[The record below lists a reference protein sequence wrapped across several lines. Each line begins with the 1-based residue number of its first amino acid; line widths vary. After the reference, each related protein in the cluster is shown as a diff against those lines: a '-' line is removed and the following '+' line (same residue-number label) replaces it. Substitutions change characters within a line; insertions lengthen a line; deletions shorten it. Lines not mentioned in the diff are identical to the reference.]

1 MERIYNFDTFWN
13 AFDAQGEFC
22 RRHNA
27 CYDLWCKQSASRQRA
42 IIDELY
48 NHLAA
53 GTKPKQRNPYFYLKD
68 FHAPC
73 TLQMSFDDYYKK
85 YGTTA
90 DTDGW
95 TKHFLPDE
103 HKTIYVK
110 TTLPS
115 RDHLP
120 TTKRD

>member
-1 MERIYNFDTFWN
+1 MITFL
-13 AFDAQGEFC
+13 EFWT
-22 RRHNA
+22 
-27 CYDLWCKQSASRQRA
+27 L
-42 IIDELY
+42 
-48 NHLAA
+48 
-53 GTKPKQRNPYFYLKD
+53 
-68 FHAPC
+68 HAPMQEYQHMKRSC
-73 TLQMSFDDYYKK
+73 KKIWDALPPEKQQMVIENIREKKSKNQFVDFNPFYAIQKNTVSPHRTLQMSFDDYYKK

-103 HKTIYVK
+103 HRTIYVK

-120 TTKRD
+120 ITIQPK